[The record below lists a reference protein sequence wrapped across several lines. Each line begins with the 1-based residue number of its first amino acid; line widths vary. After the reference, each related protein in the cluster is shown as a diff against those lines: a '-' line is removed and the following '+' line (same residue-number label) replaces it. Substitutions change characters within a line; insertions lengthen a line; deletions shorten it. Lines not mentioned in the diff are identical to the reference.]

1 MKKLK
6 VLLGSSVASLALVG
20 GLALPVAAQSSAG
33 VVGNG
38 DATSTN
44 TVTTTVDDSINV
56 TGDCSAAFV
65 GDNYQMQNNDTA
77 QGNIDVDLGVNLG
90 GNMGSGS
97 NDQANNQ
104 GGSQSNTNTT
114 TQTQTGNS
122 FNADCSTTNV
132 TNVTKT
138 VAEKHEVVAQVS
150 SAPKGGV
157 HAGLGST
164 ATKSSSTVALVGL
177 TSSLSVVGLGLRFLK
192 GEL

>member
-1 MKKLK
+1 MNKLK
-6 VLLGSSVASLALVG
+6 VLLGSSVASFALVA
-20 GLALPVAAQSSAG
+20 GLALPAAAQS
-33 VVGNG
+33 V
-38 DATSTN
+38 DASVTTDNSTN
-44 TVTTTVDDSINV
+44 VSV

-65 GDNYQMQNNDTA
+65 GDNNQTQVNDTA

-90 GNMGSGS
+90 GNLGSGS

-104 GGSQSNTNTT
+104 GGSQSNTNST

-138 VAEKHEVVAQVS
+138 VATEKAPVVAQVT
-150 SAPKGGV
+150 SAPQGGV
-157 HAGLGST
+157 HAGFGST
-164 ATKSSSTVALVGL
+164 ATKSSSAVALVGL
-177 TSSLSVVGLGLRFLK
+177 TGSLSVVGLGLRFLK

>member
-1 MKKLK
+1 MNKLK
-6 VLLGSSVASLALVG
+6 VLLGSSVASLALVAG
-20 GLALPVAAQSSAG
+20 VALPAAAQS
-33 VVGNG
+33 V
-38 DATSTN
+38 DASVTTDNSTN
-44 TVTTTVDDSINV
+44 VSV

-65 GDNYQMQNNDTA
+65 GDNYQTQVNGTEQAN
-77 QGNIDVDLGVNLG
+77 VDEDMGVNLG
-90 GNMGSGS
+90 GVLGDGS

-104 GGSQSNTNTT
+104 SGSQSNTNTT

-157 HAGLGST
+157 HAGFGST

-177 TSSLSVVGLGLRFLK
+177 TGSLSVVGLGLRFLK

>member
-6 VLLGSSVASLALVG
+6 VLLGSSVASLALVAG
-20 GLALPVAAQSSAG
+20 VALPAAAQTPN
-33 VVGNG
+33 VTNTT
-38 DATSTN
+38 DASTN
-44 TVTTTVDDSINV
+44 VSV

-65 GDNYQMQNNDTA
+65 GDNYQIQSSGTA

-122 FNADCSTTNV
+122 FDADCSTTNV

-138 VAEKHEVVAQVS
+138 VAAEEEKEVVAQVS
-150 SAPKGGV
+150 SAPQGGV
-157 HAGLGST
+157 HAGFGST
-164 ATKSSSTVALVGL
+164 ATESSSTVALVGL
-177 TSSLSVVGLGLRFLK
+177 TGSLSVLGLGLRFLK